1 MNEERFVIISTD
13 EFEGRIYDRFDDEFL
28 NLEQIL
34 DLLNDYEKNILILT
48 MMELPEMENMLIKQS
63 SIIRKDEIAIETMMS
78 NMEKLEKENEQ
89 LKQEHKIAI
98 DEMITDY
105 KKLEKENERLNND
118 FHFLKEIHQEGSKSC
133 EKWKQYKEAQ
143 IQQLEK
149 ENKQLRT
156 ELDSFRPILFHDMRI
171 GTITLYSKGGI
182 DE

>member
-48 MMELPEMENMLIKQS
+48 MMDLPEMENMLIKQS
-63 SIIRKDEIAIETMMS
+63 SIIRKDEIAIKTMMS

-89 LKQEHKIAI
+89 L
-98 DEMITDY
+98 
-105 KKLEKENERLNND
+105 R
-118 FHFLKEIHQEGSKSC
+118 
-133 EKWKQYKEAQ
+133 
-143 IQQLEK
+143 K
-149 ENKQLRT
+149 ENKQLQT
-156 ELDSFRPILFHDMRI
+156 ELDSFRPVLFHDMRI

-182 DE
+182 NE